1 MITLYTG
8 RPGSGKSFRVVS
20 ELKRLSQKY
29 FIFHNIRGLKHEK
42 FPSSQLRQID
52 QFLKDQDITLSVFL
66 SLEYQESLCKR
77 IHSEYDLRVLIVLD
91 ECYQFV
97 GTTNTDQ
104 LKRADVQTWLAQ
116 HRHLG
121 QDIFLICQNP
131 DQLYRPIRGL
141 LFERI
146 HAKKGKLL
154 NFFLYDHYE
163 GPQKIGSSKI
173 SARKDVFD
181 CYSSFQINSAKVKT
195 SKKLYYMI
203 AACVLSICLCAWGFW
218 SITGGRVAKLKKQPD
233 QVEQK
238 KLSPEEKK
246 NVDQVEAE
254 AQSTKKQTNKPL
266 MPEFSP
272 PDIYRLV
279 AFSKDFVFFCDDS
292 GRVEMISD
300 GIIKIEGKQVLVPYR
315 GEILRLPFNFSKKA
329 DCYFNFDGIPA
340 KELFKLFCQI
350 YGFDYNLSTKADFK
364 TDLKVCLKQNE
375 VYDFF
380 INLFTEKGFIPFADR
395 GVWVCAGSSNEHIKD
410 DFSNSTSQNFFTD
423 NKNSEPAD
431 NPQP

>member
-42 FPSSQLRQID
+42 FENAHLRQID
-52 QFLKDQDITLSVFL
+52 QFLKDQDISLSVFL
-66 SLEYQESLCKR
+66 SLDYQESLCKR

-104 LKRADVQTWLAQ
+104 LKRSDVQTWLAQ

-195 SKKLYYMI
+195 SKKLYYMT
-203 AACVLSICLCAWGFW
+203 AGLVVSVLICGWSFW
-218 SITGGRVAKLKKQPD
+218 SITGGRMAKIKKDQKQIETQKYISPD
-233 QVEQK
+233 EKKNVVQVEQK
-238 KLSPEEKK
+238 KA
-246 NVDQVEAE
+246 D
-254 AQSTKKQTNKPL
+254 KPL
-266 MPEFSP
+266 MPEFSS

-279 AFSKDFVFFCDDS
+279 AFSDSYVFFADEN
-292 GRVEMISD
+292 GRIEMISD

-315 GEILRLPFNFSKKA
+315 GEILRLPFKFSKKS
-329 DCYFNFDGIPA
+329 DCYFDFEGIPA

-350 YGFDYNLSTKADFK
+350 NGFDYNLSTKADFK
-364 TDLKVCLKQNE
+364 IDLKVSLKKNE

-380 INLFTEKGFIPFADR
+380 LNLFTDKGFIPFSDR
-395 GVWVCAGSSNEHIKD
+395 GVWVCAGSSNEHIRE
-410 DFSNSTSQNFFTD
+410 DFSQSSNNNFFAG
-423 NKNSEPAD
+423 SQVSQPAD
-431 NPQP
+431 DLQPQSK